1 MKLGLLDKRA
11 LVCGASSG
19 LGRAIATELA
29 REGARVCIASRSLE
43 RLEAARAAIGAA
55 VGPDRTPEVH
65 LVEADL
71 ATDDGPGDAVRGA
84 ASGLGGLDILVT
96 NTGGPPSGP
105 FESHDPDAWEHAW
118 RNLLRSAVELVRA
131 ALPGM
136 RAQKWG
142 RIVNVTSISVKQPVG
157 GLILSNTLRAG
168 VTGFAK
174 TISNEAAADGVTVN
188 NVLPG
193 FTRTDRLGEL
203 ARAAAERSGGDP
215 REVFAAWEAEV
226 PMGRLGEPEELAA
239 LTAFLCSERAGYIT
253 GQSIAVDGGWIKS
266 LV

>member
-1 MKLGLLDKRA
+1 MNLGLTDRRA

-29 REGARVCIASRSLE
+29 REGARVCIVSRSME
-43 RLEAARAAIGAA
+43 RLEAAKAAIEASAGRAEA
-55 VGPDRTPEVH
+55 PEVH
-65 LVEADL
+65 PVEADL
-71 ATDDGPGDAVRGA
+71 ATDDGPGRAVRLA
-84 ASGLGGLDILVT
+84 TERLGGLDILVT

-105 FESHDPDAWEHAW
+105 FEEHDPATWDHAW
-118 RNLLRSAVELVRA
+118 RNLLRSVVELVRS

-136 RAQKWG
+136 RERKWG

-193 FTRTDRLGEL
+193 FTRTDRLGDL
-203 ARAAAERSGGDP
+203 ARAAARRSGGDP
-215 REVFAAWEAEV
+215 QEVFAQWESQV
-226 PMGRLGEPEELAA
+226 PMGRLGDPDELAA

>member
-1 MKLGLLDKRA
+1 MKLGLRGKRA

-19 LGRAIATELA
+19 LGRAIALELA
-29 REGARVCIASRSLE
+29 REGARVCIVSRSTA
-43 RLEAARAAIGAA
+43 RLEAAREAILAGAEGDGA
-55 VGPDRTPEVH
+55 HEVH
-65 LVEADL
+65 VAVADL
-71 ATDDGPGDAVRGA
+71 ATEEGPSHAVAAATGA
-84 ASGLGGLDILVT
+84 MGGLDILVT

-105 FESHDPDAWEHAW
+105 FEDHDPATWEHAW
-118 RNLLRSAVELVRA
+118 QNLLRSVVELVRA

-136 RAQKWG
+136 REQKWG
-142 RIVNVTSISVKQPVG
+142 RIVNVTSISVKQPVA

-174 TISNEAAADGVTVN
+174 TISNEAAPDGVTVN

-193 FTRTDRLGEL
+193 FTRTDRLGDL
-203 ARAAAERSGGDP
+203 ARASAQRSGGDP
-215 REVFAAWEAEV
+215 QEVFAQWEAQV
-226 PMGRLGEPEELAA
+226 PMGRLGDPDELAA

-266 LV
+266 LL